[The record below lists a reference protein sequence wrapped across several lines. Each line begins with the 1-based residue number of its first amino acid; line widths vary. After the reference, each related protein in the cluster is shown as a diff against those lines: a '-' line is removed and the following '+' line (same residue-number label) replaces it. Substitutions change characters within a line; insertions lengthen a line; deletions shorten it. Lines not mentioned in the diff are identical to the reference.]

1 MVRLPVLPSPRVR
14 YPPEFHRTRVPYRYT
29 VASALHQLDQIHEL
43 NHQTFAVEIP
53 QHAPSDDGV
62 RVDRF
67 DEENTYLVALDG
79 ETVVGMMAMRGERPF
94 SLDAKL
100 NDLDAHLPPER
111 PIVEIRLLAVRPER
125 RHGRAFVGL
134 MAFAVRW
141 MVRQGFQMAIISGTT
156 RQLALYRRLGFTPF
170 GPLVGHEG
178 AQFQPM
184 ATTLADTVRQMPDQL
199 PPSSDI
205 GINLLP
211 GPVELAPAVREAMAQ
226 PLQSHRGE
234 TFLEMHARVMERL
247 KTLVQAPNVAPLM
260 GTGTLANEAVA
271 AHLAAWDSPGL
282 ILSNGEFGDRL
293 IDHATRHQ
301 LDHHVL
307 RVPWGETFDPDAIAS
322 TLSALRPAWIWAVH
336 GETSTGVLNDLPALL
351 ELATAHGARLC
362 LDAVSTIGAVPV
374 DLSSVMM
381 ASGVSGK
388 ALGSAAG
395 LAFVAY
401 DTLPPLSRPVP
412 RALDLA
418 YNQSKGGV
426 PFTSSS
432 LLVAALDAALAEAT
446 PARMARLQR
455 QGCHVRT
462 RLRQLGFSL
471 VAPDDASLPTV
482 QTIELANAEA
492 VGARLEALGIF
503 TSYRSGYLRARG
515 WLQLCTMGA
524 LTDRQLELAVA
535 ALDMAVEV
543 EHTGDSQA
551 RRA

>member
-1 MVRLPVLPSPRVR
+1 VS
-14 YPPEFHRTRVPYRYT
+14 YRYT
-29 VASALHQLDQIHEL
+29 VADDPRQLEQIHEL

-53 QHAPSDDGV
+53 QHTPSADGA

-100 NDLDAHLPPER
+100 ADLDAHLPPER

-125 RHGRAFVGL
+125 RHGRAFFGL
-134 MAFAVRW
+134 MAFAIRW

-156 RQLALYRRLGFTPF
+156 RQLALYQRLGFKPF
-170 GPLVGHEG
+170 GPLVGQEG

-199 PPSSDI
+199 PPSPEI

-211 GPVELAPAVREAMAQ
+211 GPVELAPAVRDAMAR

-234 TFLEMHARVMERL
+234 AFLSMHARVIERL
-247 KTLVQAPNVAPLM
+247 KALTHAQNVALLM

-271 AHLAAWDSPGL
+271 AHLAAWGTSGL
-282 ILSNGEFGDRL
+282 VLSNGEFGDRL
-293 IDHATRHQ
+293 IDHAQRHQ
-301 LDHHVL
+301 LDHAVL
-307 RVPWGETFDPDAIAS
+307 RVPWGKTFDLSAIAAHLRTS
-322 TLSALRPAWIWAVH
+322 RPAWIWAAH

-351 ELATAHGARLC
+351 ELATSHGARLC

-374 DLSSVMM
+374 DLSGVLM

-401 DTLPPLSRPVP
+401 DALPPAEQPIP

-418 YNQSKGGV
+418 YNQSKGGI

-432 LLVAALDAALAEAT
+432 LLVSALDAALAEAT
-446 PARMARLQR
+446 SARMARLQR
-455 QGCHVRT
+455 QGQHVREC
-462 RLRQLGFSL
+462 LRQRGFQL
-471 VAPDDASLPTV
+471 VSPDDASLPTV
-482 QTIELANAEA
+482 QTIELASTSEA

-503 TSYRSGYLRARG
+503 TSTRSGYLRERG

-524 LTDRQLELAVA
+524 LTDRQLELAVE
-535 ALDMAVEV
+535 ALCVAVEV
-543 EHTGDSQA
+543 ERERTCATPVPSL
-551 RRA
+551 

>member
-1 MVRLPVLPSPRVR
+1 M
-14 YPPEFHRTRVPYRYT
+14 PYRYT
-29 VASALHQLDQIHEL
+29 VADDPRQLEQIHEL

-53 QHAPSDDGV
+53 QHVPSADGV

-67 DEENTYLVALDG
+67 HEENTYLVALDG
-79 ETVVGMMAMRGERPF
+79 KTVVGMMAMRGERPF

-100 NDLDAHLPPER
+100 DDLDAHLPPER

-125 RHGRAFVGL
+125 RHGRAFFGL
-134 MAFAVRW
+134 MAFAIRW

-156 RQLALYRRLGFTPF
+156 RQLDLYRRLGFRPF

-184 ATTLADTVRQMPDQL
+184 VTMLADTVRQMPDAL
-199 PPSSDI
+199 PPSSEI

-211 GPVELAPAVREAMAQ
+211 GPVELAPAVREALSR
-226 PLQSHRGE
+226 PLQSHRGAA
-234 TFLEMHARVMERL
+234 FLEMHARVIERL
-247 KTLVQAPNVAPLM
+247 KTLVRAHNIALLM

-271 AHLAAWDSPGL
+271 AHLAAWGAPGL
-282 ILSNGEFGDRL
+282 VLSNGEFGDRL

-301 LDHHVL
+301 LDHQVIQ
-307 RVPWGETFDPDAIAS
+307 VPWGEPFDLQEVAAQARAIQ
-322 TLSALRPAWIWAVH
+322 PAWIWAVH

-351 ELATAHGARLC
+351 ELANEHGARLC

-374 DLSSVMM
+374 DLSGVLM

-401 DTLPPLSRPVP
+401 DALPPAARPLP

-418 YNQSKGGV
+418 YNQAKGGV

-446 PARMARLQR
+446 PARMERLLA
-455 QGCHVRT
+455 QGDLVRD
-462 RLRQLGFSL
+462 RLRQLGFPL
-471 VAPDDASLPTV
+471 VAPDSASLPTV
-482 QTIELANAEA
+482 QTVELGNVAEA
-492 VGARLEALGIF
+492 VGRRLEALGVF
-503 TSYRSGYLRARG
+503 TSHRSGYLRERG

-524 LTDRQLELAVA
+524 LTDRQLELVVG
-535 ALDMAVEV
+535 ALGVAVEV
-543 EHTGDSQA
+543 ERSPPAPSPSGLG
-551 RRA
+551 